1 MERAMATR
9 DPYTVLGVKRDASA
23 AEIKSAYRK
32 LAKRYHPDTSKDD
45 SAAEAK
51 FAEASTAYDLLS
63 DPDKRG
69 QFDRGEID
77 AEGKPSFASFGGFG
91 GPGGGG
97 RGFDPRR
104 SGGFGW
110 SRGGTAGGG
119 AGGPSGGGFSGS
131 YSAGGPEAGDLF
143 DDLFAGLRGAGFSQ
157 KDFARTSPF
166 GGTET
171 ERVVASVPLE
181 ALVVDAQTEVK
192 LPNGRT
198 IKVKLPPGTREGS
211 EVRLKGQGTR
221 DPRTGQ
227 TRDVIV
233 SISIQQHPDF
243 TIVGDDLRVT
253 VPAGLDD
260 IILGGKVKVPVLGGS
275 VQLTIPPKADTGQTF
290 RIRGKGLPRKK
301 SGKGAGS
308 GSGQGPGQGD
318 VLVSLGVNI
327 PDDRMDELAPLME
340 NWRKTAAKA

>member
-9 DPYTVLGVKRDASA
+9 DPYTVLGVKRDATA

-32 LAKRYHPDTSKDD
+32 LAKRYHPDTNKDD
-45 SAAEAK
+45 SSAEAK
-51 FAEASTAYDLLS
+51 FAEASTAHDLLS

-77 AEGKPSFASFGGFG
+77 ADGKPGFAGFGGFG
-91 GPGGGG
+91 GAGAGG
-97 RGFDPRR
+97 RGGFDPRK

-110 SRGGTAGGG
+110 SRGPSGG
-119 AGGPSGGGFSGS
+119 AAGGGFSGS

-171 ERVVASVPLE
+171 ERVTTSVPLE

-192 LPNGRT
+192 LPNGRS

-227 TRDVIV
+227 SRDVIV

-243 TIVGDDLRVT
+243 TIDGDDLRVT

-260 IILGGKVKVPVLGGS
+260 IILGGKVRVPVLGGS
-275 VQLTIPPKADTGQTF
+275 VQLTIPPKVDTGQTF
-290 RIRGKGLPRKK
+290 RVRGKGLPRKK
-301 SGKGAGS
+301 GGKASGLGAG
-308 GSGQGPGQGD
+308 GQTGGQGD
-318 VLVSLGVNI
+318 VLVSLQVTI
-327 PDDRMDELAPLME
+327 PDDRMEELAPLME
-340 NWRKTAAKA
+340 RWRTAAAKV